1 MTGRVLGVDP
11 GITVT
16 GYGVITGGRSP
27 AVVSAGEIKPPP
39 RLTMAEKLEAIFRET
54 EGIIEK
60 TSPDAVAVEG
70 IFHAKNV
77 KSVIKLGHAR
87 GVILLAAARAG
98 IAVYEYSPR
107 EVKAA
112 ATGYGAAEKLQVEKM
127 IKRIL
132 ELPDDVGSHACDA
145 LAVALCHLHAFKV
158 TSAGEGG

>member
-1 MTGRVLGVDP
+1 M
-11 GITVT
+11 TVT
-16 GYGVITGGRSP
+16 GYGVITGGKLP
-27 AVVSAGEIKPPP
+27 TVVSAGEIKPAP
-39 RLTMAEKLEAIFRET
+39 RLTMAEKLETIFRET
-54 EGIIEK
+54 EEVIEK

-98 IAVYEYSPR
+98 LVVYEYSPR

-132 ELPDDVGSHACDA
+132 ELPNDVGSHACDA
-145 LAVALCHLHAFKV
+145 LAVALCHLHTFKV
-158 TSAGEGG
+158 TSSKERA